1 MPMKHQPLAVALLSL
16 LATAV
21 AAQDDRIVFVDGKV
35 VTGARVD
42 AFDIRSLRY
51 NKSGRDETASADQV
65 AKVELAKFKEVY
77 RRGIRDADMMLT
89 VAREQLAAKETLMA
103 QFGFVGAA
111 AQFFDTDRAP
121 EGVATLDELA
131 KSIPEAGVLPEVYR
145 QKFEYYMG
153 LGGRG
158 ASSALQVAKKYQND
172 AIGGAWPTGLSI
184 EAEFFV
190 ALADR
195 GTPAEFQNKLR
206 GIVSKAG
213 GIQPLVANRAN
224 IELAHSLRETKDYDG
239 ATRIYEDVA
248 KRDGADGSSRAGAYL
263 GSSRAAPRA
272 RTPSS
277 RRCSTSCACASRRA
291 MRGRRN
297 TPKRSTTPCSR
308 PASGRGLSTSTSWP
322 VAAVYCSTSSRAP
335 SGPSS
340 RARVADMRAAAGRG
354 CPCRGR

>member
-263 GSSRAAPRA
+263 GLGKILLEQGSASGKDAFKQAMLYFLRVRLETRDAWPAQHAEALYHAVLAAGKWQGPEYQYIMARCRGVLLNEFKGTEWAELA
-272 RTPSS
+272 RT
-277 RRCSTSCACASRRA
+277 
-291 MRGRRN
+291 GR
-297 TPKRSTTPCSR
+297 
-308 PASGRGLSTSTSWP
+308 
-322 VAAVYCSTSSRAP
+322 
-335 SGPSS
+335 
-340 RARVADMRAAAGRG
+340 
-354 CPCRGR
+354 